1 MFFKRIVDDELLAI
15 LRGELVP
22 PEGDDFGR
30 KISRYDDLWEEIRLN
45 SPMPFQP
52 RRSTFW
58 DQPLASQRPSPIQSH
73 SPSLLVQHSE
83 IDKVTPVQPPVGAE
97 RLSSKPSQPE
107 PWLANISK
115 TNPTSTQRW
124 AGWNPTAKEYYP
136 SSSLYAPSLGV
147 SPAET
152 LTTNNTPSSSPES
165 QQGTDAPDPGP
176 TNTRH
181 DMKPAVV
188 PTAMVSP
195 VSCPL
200 QAPSFRSVEPI
211 LPQHAVASAV
221 KGMEIAASALARWV
235 ADHPN
240 AGPLREVLSQSI
252 YGKQDQTRHQEE
264 LELRKRVGKE
274 EAAMRAGRVRPLF

>member
-1 MFFKRIVDDELLAI
+1 MLAI

-22 PEGDDFGR
+22 PGSDNFGR
-30 KISRYDDLWEEIRLN
+30 KVSRYNDLWEQTRRN

-58 DQPLASQRPSPIQSH
+58 DQPLASQRPSPIRSP
-73 SPSLLVQHSE
+73 SPSLLAQHSE
-83 IDKVTPVQPPVGAE
+83 VDKVTPVQSPVGAE
-97 RLSSKPSQPE
+97 RSSSKPSQLA
-107 PWLANISK
+107 PWLANIS
-115 TNPTSTQRW
+115 TANPTSTQRW

-147 SPAET
+147 SPTET

-165 QQGTDAPDPGP
+165 QHGTDAPHPGP

-181 DMKPAVV
+181 DMKPAAVS
-188 PTAMVSP
+188 TAMESP
-195 VSCPL
+195 MSCPL
-200 QAPSFRSVEPI
+200 QAPNFRSVHPI
-211 LPQHAVASAV
+211 STQDAVASAI
-221 KGMEIAASALARWV
+221 KGMENAASALARWV
-235 ADHPN
+235 GKHPN

>member
-1 MFFKRIVDDELLAI
+1 MLAI

-22 PEGDDFGR
+22 PGGDDFGR
-30 KISRYDDLWEEIRLN
+30 KISRYDDLWEEIRQN

-58 DQPLASQRPSPIQSH
+58 DQPVASQRPSSIRPH
-73 SPSLLVQHSE
+73 SLSLLVQESE
-83 IDKVTPVQPPVGAE
+83 IDEVSPVQPPVGAE
-97 RLSSKPSQPE
+97 RSSSKPSQLE
-107 PWLANISK
+107 PWLANIAEA
-115 TNPTSTQRW
+115 NPTSTQRW

-165 QQGTDAPDPGP
+165 QQGTDAPHPGP

-181 DMKPAVV
+181 DMTPAVV
-188 PTAMVSP
+188 PTAMVPP

-200 QAPSFRSVEPI
+200 QAPSFRSVYPI
-211 LPQHAVASAV
+211 LPQHAVASAA
-221 KGMEIAASALARWV
+221 KAMEVAMSALQRWV
-235 ADHPN
+235 MDHPN
-240 AGPLREVLSQSI
+240 AGPVRQVLSQSI
-252 YGKQDQTRHQEE
+252 YGKYDQTRHQEE

-274 EAAMRAGRVRPLF
+274 EAAMRARRIRPIF